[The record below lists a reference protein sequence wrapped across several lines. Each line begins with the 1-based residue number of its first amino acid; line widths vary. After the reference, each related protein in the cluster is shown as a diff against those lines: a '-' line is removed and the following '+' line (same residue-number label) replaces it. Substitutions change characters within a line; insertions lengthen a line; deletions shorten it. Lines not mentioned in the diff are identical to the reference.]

1 MSLVRVN
8 ASRTLPDLANMTVE
22 ELQKMQKHLNYDI
35 SPLGLN
41 KYDLMASLT
50 LSLIG
55 LSQERSSEAKALW
68 KTHVKKL
75 RQLAFGKQLK
85 RDMVVQLL
93 LRSCE

>member
-1 MSLVRVN
+1 
-8 ASRTLPDLANMTVE
+8 MTVE